1 MTKNHVNFGSHIVIS
16 IAIGITIL
24 SHLLAST
31 VWAGPNISA
40 GCALDLDISTRN
52 YDSGI
57 SEIDIERSRNANP
70 NEQITVGVV
79 AQNVA
84 NLDTYEVIIEYDPA
98 HMTFVGGYE
107 DSPMMGIENILKANG
122 GSTIGFQA
130 TDDTSGLINIS
141 NALTYSRTEEAPEGS
156 GVIALLQFKVID
168 DSECNNISIMRA
180 SYQDSNNLLDKIT
193 ERMHASING
202 NLQECFHEHNDPP
215 VISDIE
221 NQTIFMNSQ
230 KDIQFTINDAQTSS
244 ENLVIMK
251 ESTNYALMPTNQIL
265 ISCNDNNCTATLS
278 PVQDELGRADITLTV
293 VDEGQMSSSSTFQIL
308 VKETEGKTPEPN
320 SNGNSDDGG
329 GGCFINSVFSYPGL
343 MNLFR

>member
-1 MTKNHVNFGSHIVIS
+1 MTKNHLNFGSHIVIS

-40 GCALDLDISTRN
+40 GCALDLDVSTRN

-57 SEIDIERSRNANP
+57 SEIDIDRSLNANP
-70 NEQITVGVV
+70 NEKITIGVV

-84 NLDTYEVIIEYDPA
+84 NLDTYEFIIEYDSEQ
-98 HMTFVGGYE
+98 MTFIGGYE
-107 DSPMMGIENILKANG
+107 DSPMMGIENLLKANG

-130 TDDTSGLINIS
+130 TDNTSGLINIS
-141 NALTYSRTEEAPEGS
+141 NTLTYSRTEEAPEGS

-168 DSECNNISIMRA
+168 DNECNNISIKRA
-180 SYQDSNNLLDKIT
+180 NFQDSNNLLDKIT

-202 NLQECFHEHNDPP
+202 NVQECFQEHNDPP

-230 KDIQFTINDAQTSS
+230 KDIQFTINDAQTSPDS
-244 ENLVIMK
+244 LVIMK

-293 VDEGQMSSSSTFQIL
+293 VDEGEMSSSSTFQII
-308 VKETEGKTPEPN
+308 VKKTEEPVPGPH
-320 SNGNSDDGG
+320 GNSDDGG

-343 MNLFR
+343 INFMR